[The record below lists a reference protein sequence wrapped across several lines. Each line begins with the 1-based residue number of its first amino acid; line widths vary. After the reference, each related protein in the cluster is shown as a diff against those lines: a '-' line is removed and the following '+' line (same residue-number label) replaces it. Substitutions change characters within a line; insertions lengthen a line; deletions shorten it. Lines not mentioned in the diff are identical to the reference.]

1 MNIRLRI
8 GVPDDATVCGRI
20 CYDAFGAISHAHG
33 FPNDYPSVEAAT
45 GLVSSLLGHPGFYA
59 VVAEAD
65 GSVVGSNFMDERA
78 QIAGVGPVSVEPGMQ
93 DRGVGRLLMQDV
105 LQRAAGRHVPGIRL
119 LQTTYHNR
127 SLSLYAKLGFRV
139 HELVACMQGSP
150 PKAAIP
156 GYEVRAGTVADI
168 ATCDS
173 LCVRVH
179 GHDRHGEVVDSV
191 TDGTCLV
198 VERHGRLSGYSTGV
212 GFSGHSVGE
221 TNEDLK
227 ALIVAV
233 PRFAGP
239 GILVPTANADLLG
252 WCLSCGLRIVE
263 LLALMT
269 IGLYNQPT
277 GSYLPSILY

>member
-191 TDGTCLV
+191 TDGTAWSSSVTAVSAGTALASGSPATAWEKLTRISRRSSSPCPDSRVLASSCLP
-198 VERHGRLSGYSTGV
+198 LTLI
-212 GFSGHSVGE
+212 FSAGAF
-221 TNEDLK
+221 L
-227 ALIVAV
+227 AV
-233 PRFAGP
+233 C
-239 GILVPTANADLLG
+239 V
-252 WCLSCGLRIVE
+252 
-263 LLALMT
+263 
-269 IGLYNQPT
+269 
-277 GSYLPSILY
+277 